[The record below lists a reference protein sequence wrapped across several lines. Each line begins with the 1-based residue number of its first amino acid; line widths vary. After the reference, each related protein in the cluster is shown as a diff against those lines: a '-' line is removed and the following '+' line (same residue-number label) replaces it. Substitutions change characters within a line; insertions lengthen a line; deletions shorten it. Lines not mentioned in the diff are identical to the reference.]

1 MVDIDLIRSKITS
14 LEHNLSRLKEKSVL
28 SWEQFRNDLD
38 TQDIVLHNLQ
48 LAIQI
53 CVDIGNH
60 IIADENWKVPT
71 TLGDT
76 FQILAANKVILRDM
90 AQTMV
95 SMTGFRNI
103 LIHEYE
109 EVDLKKVY
117 HILTNRLSD
126 FADFSC
132 QIFKY
137 LRI

>member
-14 LEHNLSRLKEKSVL
+14 LEHNLNRLKERSVL

-60 IIADENWKVPT
+60 IIADENWKVPN

-76 FQILAANKVILRDM
+76 FQILAAHKVISQDM
-90 AQTMV
+90 AHTMV

-109 EVDLKKVY
+109 EVDLEKVY
-117 HILTNRLSD
+117 HILTNRLND

-132 QIFKY
+132 QIIKY
-137 LRI
+137 LSI